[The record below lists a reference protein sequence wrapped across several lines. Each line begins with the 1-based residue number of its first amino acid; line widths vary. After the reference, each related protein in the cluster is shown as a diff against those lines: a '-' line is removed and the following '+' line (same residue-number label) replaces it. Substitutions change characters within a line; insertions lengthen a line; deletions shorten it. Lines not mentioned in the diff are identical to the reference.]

1 MKFKRIELENMF
13 AYEGAVPFD
22 LEKTDEDRNIAL
34 VWGRNGMGKT
44 SFLRSLKLLFLG
56 IDSPGVRS
64 VGTPPR
70 QLGLRQ
76 FAVGDGANWSGL
88 INRHAVQRAE
98 AEGRTVTA
106 RVRAEWTMEDGGTI
120 TAERS
125 WTPTPTTVNES
136 VIVYDGG
143 ERLVGE
149 PAADRIGD
157 LLPPEFVDFFFF
169 DGEQIKELAENDD
182 RKEIDFD
189 RLLRVTFLKELG
201 DELGKIS
208 SERGRRDMSVELLQS
223 ITLKD
228 TALAKARG
236 ARDLARQQLATAEET
251 IVETLET
258 LRRLQRTRESLSA
271 GASDAQRATFEK
283 RRTDVRGL
291 IEDQLATIAEKLPPT
306 APVLA
311 NLGLVHAALEA
322 VEHKIESSS
331 TAERIYL
338 DRVTPQLARWL
349 GDSPAPLDAETAA
362 SVAEKLVDRM
372 SKELPAAGSGG
383 LFASLSPAR
392 AETLRDSLLRY
403 AVGGEDQLRAQ
414 VAQLDALRRLQHEL
428 TELDEAIMRL
438 EVGSQAD
445 LEQYR
450 EVTLAIA
457 NAEETLANAQQTKGL
472 QNDRLSAANRDIKAL
487 GQEIATLQES
497 HERAGRDRAEAQYIE
512 KVRGALVDLRDALRQ
527 TMRERLENAIN
538 ARFADLVHDHNL
550 IDKIAIDDRYTLS
563 FRDAQGHLIG
573 RASLSSGLKQLAAT
587 ALMWAMKEVSD
598 FQMPVVID
606 TPLGRIDL
614 ENQENMLRNY
624 YPNLAHQVIILPTN
638 AEIDKAKFPWIADHV
653 GVQYRIVNE
662 TGDRAR
668 VELGSLLKN

>member
-13 AYEGAVPFD
+13 AYEGVVPFVF
-22 LEKTDEDRNIAL
+22 EKTSEDHNIAL

-56 IDSPGVRS
+56 IDSPTVRS
-64 VGTPPR
+64 IGTPPR

-88 INRHAVQRAE
+88 INRYAIQRAE

-120 TAERS
+120 IAERS
-125 WTPTPTTVNES
+125 WTPTPTSVSES
-136 VIVYDGG
+136 VVVFDGG

-169 DGEQIKELAENDD
+169 DGELIKELAENDD

-189 RLLRVTFLKELG
+189 RLLRVTFLKDLEEELT
-201 DELGKIS
+201 KIS
-208 SERGRRDMSVELLQS
+208 SERGRRDMSDELLQR
-223 ITLKD
+223 ITAKD

-236 ARDLARQQLATAEET
+236 ARDLARQQLTAAEET
-251 IVETLET
+251 IIETLDS

-271 GASDAQRATFEK
+271 GASDVQRATFEK
-283 RRTDVRGL
+283 RRSDVRLL
-291 IEDQLATIAEKLPPT
+291 IEDQLAVIAEKLPPT

-311 NLGLVHAALEA
+311 NLGLVRAALEA
-322 VEHKIESSS
+322 IELKIESSS

-338 DRVTPQLARWL
+338 DRITPQLPRWL
-349 GDSPAPLDAETAA
+349 DEASDALDAETAI
-362 SVAEKLVDRM
+362 SVATELAQRM
-372 SKELPAAGSGG
+372 AGELPTAGNGG

-392 AETLRDSLLRY
+392 AEALRDSLLRY

-414 VAQLDALRRLQHEL
+414 VAQLDTLRRLQHEL
-428 TELDEAIMRL
+428 AELDETIMRL
-438 EVGSQAD
+438 LVGSQAD

-450 EVTLAIA
+450 EVTVAIA
-457 NAEETLANAQQTKGL
+457 NAEETLATAQQAKGL
-472 QNDRLSAANRDIKAL
+472 QSDRLEAAKKNIKDLEA
-487 GQEIATLQES
+487 EIETLQES
-497 HERAGRDRAEAQYIE
+497 HQRAGRDRAEAQYIQ
-512 KVRGALVDLRDALRQ
+512 KVRGALNDLRDALRQ
-527 TMRERLENAIN
+527 QMRGRLEAAIN
-538 ARFADLVHDHNL
+538 ARFADLVHDHHL
-550 IDKIAIDDRYTLS
+550 VHRIGIDDRYTLS
-563 FRDAQGHLIG
+563 FHDAQGQPIG

-668 VELGSLLKN
+668 VENGSLLKN

>member
-1 MKFKRIELENMF
+1 MKFKRIELDNMF
-13 AYEGAVPFD
+13 AYEGNVPFELD
-22 LEKTDEDRNIAL
+22 KTTEDRNIVL
-34 VWGRNGMGKT
+34 VWGRNGYGKT

-56 IDSPGVRS
+56 IDGPNVRS

-76 FAVGDGANWSGL
+76 FAVGDGTSWSGI

-106 RVRAEWTMEDGGTI
+106 RVRAEWTMEDGSSI

-125 WTPTPTTVNES
+125 WTPTPTSVSES
-136 VIVYDGG
+136 VLVLEGG
-143 ERLVGE
+143 ERLVGD

-189 RLLRVTFLKELG
+189 RLLRVTFLKDLE
-201 DELGKIS
+201 DELAKIG
-208 SERGRRDMSVELLQS
+208 SERGRRDMSDELLRN
-223 ITLKD
+223 ITTKD

-236 ARDLARQQLATAEET
+236 ARDLARQKLATADET

-271 GASDAQRATFEK
+271 GVSDAQRAAYEK
-283 RRTDVRGL
+283 RRTDVRNL
-291 IEDQLATIAEKLPPT
+291 IEDQLAVIAEKLPPT

-311 NLGLVHAALEA
+311 NLGLVQAALEA
-322 VEHKIESSS
+322 VEQKIESSS

-338 DRVTPQLARWL
+338 DRITPSLPQWL
-349 GDSPAPLDAETAA
+349 SQEPAALTTDEADMVAQHLVQRMTAA
-362 SVAEKLVDRM
+362 
-372 SKELPAAGSGG
+372 LPVAGSGG
-383 LFASLSPAR
+383 LFAALTPAR
-392 AETLRDSLLRY
+392 AEALRDSLLRY
-403 AVGGEDQLRAQ
+403 AVGGEDQMRAQ

-428 TELDEAIMRL
+428 AELNEAIMRL

-450 EVTLAIA
+450 EVTLAIG
-457 NAEETLANAQQTKGL
+457 NAEEALSKAQQTKG
-472 QNDRLSAANRDIKAL
+472 QQADRLEAAKEDIAKL
-487 GQEIATLQES
+487 EREIAALQES
-497 HERAGRDRAEAQYIE
+497 HQRAGRDRVEAQYIQ
-512 KVRGALVDLRDALRQ
+512 KVRGALNDLRDALRQ
-527 TMRERLENAIN
+527 TMRKRLETAIN
-538 ARFADLVHDHNL
+538 ARFTALVHDHNL
-550 IDKIAIDDRYTLS
+550 IAEIAIDDRYTLS
-563 FRDAQGHLIG
+563 FRDGQGQPIG

-624 YPNLAHQVIILPTN
+624 YPALAHQVIILPTN
-638 AEIDKAKFPWIADHV
+638 AEIDAVKFPWIEDHV
-653 GVQYRIVNE
+653 GVQYKIINE

-668 VELGSLLKN
+668 VEPGTLLKI